1 MLSIK
6 TVRKAEELCG
16 VLDYNSRSLAPKPHT
31 PLSTLIESVQGVD
44 NTVTPED
51 LVRRSQFQ
59 NTVDGTH
66 TELESA
72 IAKKVAR
79 IIEAIQ
85 RRARVEI
92 NPRIKEIIETITE
105 ERESSVRKLGGEYR
119 IEMIDIAPVFR
130 DPIMDVFL
138 KGGNE
143 LAYNLSDADKNHAEE
158 LLIQVLD
165 SISDTERLD
174 LIASGSAAFDA
185 KVSTYLA
192 EYDASN
198 AQLKQGLVFTNL
210 PSMLASFLT
219 ITSLLNGRLDKA
231 SAFLNGD
238 EDRTV
243 MLRVRNVLVARISRG
258 LEAIDS
264 ATRRGDLL
272 WKGTMTPGLAS
283 TSEPSTPKERRVIRV
298 LGPNYRTWVKG
309 LGSPEALYGFYARY
323 GDRVPSMAQIKE
335 LRDAPEQFLVD
346 YQARQRTATLKAQAN
361 DHRTVQ
367 QVTQNLCRQHILDHI
382 EDLEGTDVD
391 GTRTALMQNLAEA
404 RKLPY
409 VSDRDSDIL
418 NYVRS
423 VVCRVW
429 APDSDVEMVLC
440 EMDRV
445 SELQDE
451 GLSEEQAVQQAR
463 YLTFTRLAARWV
475 VAQLEG

>member
-1 MLSIK
+1 MLSMK
-6 TVRKAEELCG
+6 TVRKASDLCDA
-16 VLDYNSRSLAPKPHT
+16 LSFSNRNLHPKAHT
-31 PLSTLIESVQGVD
+31 PISALMESVQGVD
-44 NTVTPED
+44 NTLTGED

-59 NTVDGTH
+59 NTVEGTH

-72 IAKKVAR
+72 VAKQVAR

-85 RRARVEI
+85 RRARTEI
-92 NPRIKEIIETITE
+92 NPKIKEIIEVITQ
-105 ERESSVRKLGGEYR
+105 EREEQARASAGEYR

-130 DPIMDVFL
+130 DPIMDVYL
-138 KGGNE
+138 KGGAE
-143 LAYNLSDADKNHAEE
+143 LDYNLSNADKNHAEE
-158 LLIQVLD
+158 LLIQILD

-174 LIASGSAAFDA
+174 LITSGSTAFDA

-198 AQLKQGLVFTNL
+198 AQLKSGLVFTNL
-210 PSMLASFLT
+210 PSMLASLLT

-283 TSEPSTPKERRVIRV
+283 TNEEAPTIERRVIRV
-298 LGPNYRTWVKG
+298 LGPNYRSWVKG
-309 LGSPEALYGFYARY
+309 QGSPEALYGFYARH
-323 GDRVPSMAQIKE
+323 GDRVPSVAQIKE

-346 YQARQRTATLKAQAN
+346 YQVRQRTATLKAQAN

-367 QVTQNLCRQHILDHI
+367 QVTQRLCRQHILDHI
-382 EDLEGTDVD
+382 EDLEGADVD
-391 GTRTALMQNLAEA
+391 ATRTRLMENLAEA

-409 VSDRDSDIL
+409 ISERDVDIL
-418 NYVRS
+418 QYVRS
-423 VVCRVW
+423 IVCRVW
-429 APDSDVEMVLC
+429 APESDVEMVLC

-463 YLTFTRLAARWV
+463 YLTFMRLAARWV